1 MQDAYEESYCIE
13 DVSPI
18 NEFNDAKLLGLA
30 NKRMQNF
37 NPENLISSEDLYKEL
52 GITED
57 DLEAIDELEFE

>member
-1 MQDAYEESYCIE
+1 ME

-37 NPENLISSEDLYKEL
+37 NPENLISSEDLYQEL
-52 GITED
+52 GITEN